1 MNSYNTDKRF
11 YGLDALRGM
20 AMMLGIVLHAAL
32 PYVVFDVP
40 GWPSEK
46 SDSEIITQILQFIH
60 LWRMPVFFIL
70 SGFFSFSDHGL

>member
-40 GWPSEK
+40 DWASEK
-46 SDSEIITQILQFIH
+46 SDSQI
-60 LWRMPVFFIL
+60 IL
-70 SGFFSFSDHGL
+70 SLIHISEPTRPL